1 MRGGTRES
9 PAPGGHGGP
18 RPGGGHGGG
27 YGGGE
32 SAEVSSST
40 ADVEAT
46 HATTLAECRSDGDL
60 AVLTYRR
67 QRVLSMLEAKFERKR
82 IDAAAQQVELQAQLK
97 LVEELGKPVRRDQ
110 EWAFSSTA
118 PGTLAKALDYLM
130 PIADPQELAGKGNV
144 PSP

>member
-1 MRGGTRES
+1 MSHSKAKDHREE
-9 PAPGGHGGP
+9 AL
-18 RPGGGHGGG
+18 RR
-27 YGGGE
+27 
-32 SAEVSSST
+32 
-40 ADVEAT
+40 DVKVTKDTNA
-46 HATTLAECRSDGDL
+46 
-60 AVLTYRR
+60 YRR

-130 PIADPQELAGKGNV
+130 PIADPQELAGVQEGELA
-144 PSP
+144 